1 MSERRRRLSRF
12 RGVTKDRGRRR
23 PWCAQI
29 SLNWRTLKLG
39 SFYTEIEAAVA
50 YNTFVAYSG
59 LDRPLNEIPEG
70 EWGND

>member
-29 SLNWRTLKLG
+29 SFNCRTLKLG
-39 SFYTEIEAAVA
+39 SFYTEIEAAIA

-59 LDRPLNEIPEG
+59 LDRPLNEIPE
-70 EWGND
+70 EDWGHD

>member
-29 SLNWRTLKLG
+29 SFNERTLKLG
-39 SFYTEIEAAVA
+39 SFYTEIEAAIA